1 MRFWWHWRGSEL
13 TTTSRSRK
21 ISCCKG
27 FCPPPPPPYELEPPE
42 SAKMTTIDKTK
53 LAILFLL
60 AACALGVAV
69 TSGAWQRFGGGGGLG
84 GVLGPGLL
92 QGVPNL
98 LLFIGRRFWR
108 LGQAIKADLGFG
120 KAHLQALEAL
130 EMGLP
135 AGGMATPPEPQDAQS
150 PQHPWTCC
158 VIDSNVLHSPTIS
171 RRGHQMV
178 IFYEG
183 FERTAQEAPQFSN
196 EAPPQWQEQDLE
208 LKQLQGV
215 VVEEPEPEPSAAPLS
230 PSPSVTTRAS
240 ATRNA
245 AGRPSLERGHIYHS
259 GEGYVA
265 RDDGQL
271 EGLEDDR
278 HAHSCSML
286 IKSILQQEREVIEE
300 EEGLLDDFVP
310 PPPYCT
316 KSSNCELSKMPPTLA
331 LEVPFYI
338 FYAISGAGLLTWGV
352 KSKQGAE
359 WTDWVPLAVFGPEVE
374 SYQSNLDMAL
384 ANESRLV
391 VDMGVAHHHHP
402 QPPRTRRKSCR
413 LVATIDPSR
422 LATREEGREG
432 GVGDIW
438 VQRGGEQGGRSGRG
452 GGVATGILVFLA
464 AAAVLVNC
472 GVVARAEC
480 YDTSG
485 RGRKRGENWTKRHD
499 AGGGG
504 GSPER
509 GAAMAAGACEA
520 AERGEFGQRVGR
532 CPHLSPP
539 SLPASTSPPSSSIFL
554 PAPAKSQVNAVARF
568 HHQLTSTTITVRY
581 PSTMTTPSD
590 EGLPSNLNLGDR
602 PSLRPSHIEFTA
614 GDVSAD
620 IPPRPRSR
628 VEVDAISGE
637 LTCASVVTQI
647 AFLVLGSWIYL
658 AILVEWVAWLLAFL
672 YCFYHCLVKAIRSKD
687 YTKIFLTVIITTLFT
702 ALRLFFIPVLIV
714 SIPLPA
720 ALRARLPDS
729 WATLLELIAFYAF
742 VVLLLFPASIIIF
755 NMFNRTI
762 GRKALYASLLTDD
775 APKIAIIMPCYNE
788 LAENVMK
795 CINSIAGQD
804 YPMSC
809 LHVCL
814 SFDSDEVN
822 KEYLEVLNRLGV
834 PTVRKN
840 KYPVSIDVRF
850 QGMRVTVS
858 RYKHG
863 GKRHTQKKTFQ
874 MIDKLYEK
882 YLERRDDVYLL
893 FIDSDCVLD
902 RYCVQNF
909 MYDMDF
915 IPRQK
920 NKRQP
925 MAMTGVIT
933 SRVDKGH
940 ASFITLLQDMEYI
953 HGQLFER
960 AVESSCGA
968 VTCLPGAL
976 TCLKFSAF
984 RNMSTFYFADMA
996 DKHDN
1001 PFDYGQYHLG
1011 EDRWLTHLFM
1021 IGAKHSYQIG
1031 FSTSAFCKTEAC
1043 STWNSLINQ
1052 RTRWFKGFITNE
1064 AAMLTD
1070 WQLWKRY
1077 PLLCIFLVLSL
1088 MTKVQTV
1095 VNLPLPLIAL
1105 SLGAN
1110 WFFMLWY
1117 GWQLK
1122 RKKAY
1127 LYPILFLA
1135 NPVIN
1140 WFYLVASVWTY
1151 KRRSWGG
1158 PRVKRI
1164 GRVVEDSEE
1173 DSDGLPELSD
1183 RERDAIRQAAL
1194 PWRTLSGRFVPAQ
1207 VDEDGFYHRSDLNL
1221 PLSGRSSVALPQLVT
1236 SDAASVTTR
1245 NSEIYLGD
1253 LLAPPPLP
1261 RNRMSGYSM
1270 YSYDSEVGRLYA
1282 PAQTFLR
1289 SDLEDIVDV
1298 EASRYYTPASFE
1310 DYPMHMPVAA
1320 EDLYQQPPNGL
1331 DFQLQCRDS
1340 GDLGEMTM
1348 SQINEAHYDDCLP
1361 HAISD
1366 NTPMEYRHSFD
1377 DSIDILYPPSTH
1389 RLDAPNRPGSPDSW
1403 TRDDDAA
1410 FSAAGN
1416 ERSSKNPFDTPPSAQ
1431 SVEGGS
1437 SKRGK
1442 GKLWKKKKPESMEIG
1457 EPLERGKK
1465 GGFFGFLKR
1474 Y

>member
-1 MRFWWHWRGSEL
+1 
-13 TTTSRSRK
+13 
-21 ISCCKG
+21 
-27 FCPPPPPPYELEPPE
+27 
-42 SAKMTTIDKTK
+42 
-53 LAILFLL
+53 
-60 AACALGVAV
+60 
-69 TSGAWQRFGGGGGLG
+69 
-84 GVLGPGLL
+84 
-92 QGVPNL
+92 
-98 LLFIGRRFWR
+98 
-108 LGQAIKADLGFG
+108 
-120 KAHLQALEAL
+120 
-130 EMGLP
+130 
-135 AGGMATPPEPQDAQS
+135 MATP
-150 PQHPWTCC
+150 
-158 VIDSNVLHSPTIS
+158 
-171 RRGHQMV
+171 G
-178 IFYEG
+178 
-183 FERTAQEAPQFSN
+183 
-196 EAPPQWQEQDLE
+196 
-208 LKQLQGV
+208 
-215 VVEEPEPEPSAAPLS
+215 
-230 PSPSVTTRAS
+230 
-240 ATRNA
+240 
-245 AGRPSLERGHIYHS
+245 
-259 GEGYVA
+259 
-265 RDDGQL
+265 
-271 EGLEDDR
+271 
-278 HAHSCSML
+278 
-286 IKSILQQEREVIEE
+286 
-300 EEGLLDDFVP
+300 
-310 PPPYCT
+310 
-316 KSSNCELSKMPPTLA
+316 
-331 LEVPFYI
+331 
-338 FYAISGAGLLTWGV
+338 
-352 KSKQGAE
+352 
-359 WTDWVPLAVFGPEVE
+359 
-374 SYQSNLDMAL
+374 
-384 ANESRLV
+384 
-391 VDMGVAHHHHP
+391 
-402 QPPRTRRKSCR
+402 
-413 LVATIDPSR
+413 
-422 LATREEGREG
+422 
-432 GVGDIW
+432 
-438 VQRGGEQGGRSGRG
+438 
-452 GGVATGILVFLA
+452 
-464 AAAVLVNC
+464 
-472 GVVARAEC
+472 
-480 YDTSG
+480 
-485 RGRKRGENWTKRHD
+485 
-499 AGGGG
+499 
-504 GSPER
+504 
-509 GAAMAAGACEA
+509 
-520 AERGEFGQRVGR
+520 
-532 CPHLSPP
+532 
-539 SLPASTSPPSSSIFL
+539 
-554 PAPAKSQVNAVARF
+554 
-568 HHQLTSTTITVRY
+568 
-581 PSTMTTPSD
+581 D
-590 EGLPSNLNLGDR
+590 EGLPPNLDLGGGLS
-602 PSLRPSHIEFTA
+602 PIAPPPIQFTA
-614 GDVSAD
+614 GD
-620 IPPRPRSR
+620 
-628 VEVDAISGE
+628 
-637 LTCASVVTQI
+637 I
-647 AFLVLGSWIYL
+647 AFLVLGSGIYI
-658 AILVEWVAWLLAFL
+658 AILIEWVMWLVAFL
-672 YCFYHCLVKAIRSKD
+672 YCFYHCWVKALRSKD
-687 YTKIFLTVIITTLFT
+687 STKLLLTFFITILFT

-755 NMFNRTI
+755 NMFNKTI

-814 SFDSDEVN
+814 SFDSDEVS
-822 KEYLEVLNRLGV
+822 KEYLEVLNRLAV

-874 MIDKLYEK
+874 MIDRLYEK

-915 IPRQK
+915 LPRQK

-933 SRVDKGH
+933 SRIDKGQ

-984 RNMSTFYFADMA
+984 RNMSRFYFADMA

-1070 WQLWKRY
+1070 WQLWTRY
-1077 PLLCIFLVLSL
+1077 PLLCIFRMMQDTIRTTALLLVLLVLSL

-1164 GRVVEDSEE
+1164 GRTVEESEE
-1173 DSDGLPELSD
+1173 ESDGLPELSD
-1183 RERDAIRQAAL
+1183 RERDAIREAAL
-1194 PWRTLSGRFVPAQ
+1194 PWRTLSGRFVPAR
-1207 VDEDGFYHRSDLNL
+1207 VNEDGFYHRSDLNL
-1221 PLSGRSSVALPQLVT
+1221 PLSGRSSVVLPQLVS

-1245 NSEIYLGD
+1245 NSDVYYGD
-1253 LLAPPPLP
+1253 LLLPPPP
-1261 RNRMSGYSM
+1261 RKNRMSSFSTF
-1270 YSYDSEVGRLYA
+1270 SYDSEVGRLYA

-1289 SDLEDIVDV
+1289 SDSDNFTDI
-1298 EASRYYTPASFE
+1298 EASRYGTPASLDE
-1310 DYPMHMPVAA
+1310 YPIPMPVAA
-1320 EDLYQQPPNGL
+1320 EDLHLQPPNGL
-1331 DFQLQCRDS
+1331 DFQLQSYGS

-1348 SQINEAHYDDCLP
+1348 SQIQEAQYDDMDLP

-1366 NTPMEYRHSFD
+1366 NTPMEYRHSFQN
-1377 DSIDILYPPSTH
+1377 SIDLLYPPSAR
-1389 RLDAPNRPGSPDSW
+1389 RLDATMRPGSPDSW

-1410 FSAAGN
+1410 FSTSGRVRTS
-1416 ERSSKNPFDTPPSAQ
+1416 ENPFDTPSSSKAD
-1431 SVEGGS
+1431 EGGDS
-1437 SKRGK
+1437 RKGK
-1442 GKLWKKKKPESMEIG
+1442 GKLLKRKPAAMEI
-1457 EPLERGKK
+1457 EDPVRRSRK
-1465 GGFFGFLKR
+1465 GGFFGFFSKR
-1474 Y
+1474 S